1 MPSWRNLKGGLLT
14 LALVL
19 EAAHDAQHL
28 CASAQA
34 SGRNSRTD
42 ASESERTSQ
51 CVLAPARDHILQD
64 CRAHLRVKANR
75 RCAHSRN
82 PTCRHHHA
90 SRIPHRKIDDTTPT
104 RGTHTRAHCDARS
117 STRMLARAASRSRE
131 LLRLRE
137 CPRCCTTLPGRRG
150 VYILLDGGEWLLL
163 MLWQTRDRLFHPFLL
178 LCRRRSRLG
187 LGGSVLQL
195 VVRHSSCR
203 PSPLGT
209 LQDLLPQDLEEF
221 KREEARDMGVD

>member
-1 MPSWRNLKGGLLT
+1 
-14 LALVL
+14 
-19 EAAHDAQHL
+19 
-28 CASAQA
+28 
-34 SGRNSRTD
+34 
-42 ASESERTSQ
+42 
-51 CVLAPARDHILQD
+51 
-64 CRAHLRVKANR
+64 
-75 RCAHSRN
+75 
-82 PTCRHHHA
+82 
-90 SRIPHRKIDDTTPT
+90 
-104 RGTHTRAHCDARS
+104 
-117 STRMLARAASRSRE
+117 MLARAASRSRE

-178 LCRRRSRLG
+178 LGRRKSRLG

-195 VVRHSSCR
+195 VVRHSSC
-203 PSPLGT
+203 SPVDHLALGT